1 MSSPTYQA
9 YVSNTTNGQ
18 RVLITLE
25 ELGLDYQ
32 LHLYNLRQGDQ
43 KQPDYLKLNPLGRIP
58 TLVAE
63 DQLSPMILTQTVAIM
78 IYLAERHSGLLPTDQ
93 PARAQVLDA
102 LMFAV
107 TDLTAPMAQG
117 FHLGFRAQPPHPEA
131 QVALKDRALYF
142 YRYLDQ
148 QLAQHPYAAGSDYSL
163 ADIMALPTL
172 LNMEHPDLASLTH
185 LARWKEQ
192 ILQRDP
198 VQKALAKLSS

>member
-1 MSSPTYQA
+1 MSTPAYRA
-9 YVSNTTNGQ
+9 YVSNTTNGK

-25 ELGLDYQ
+25 EMGLDYQ

-43 KQPDYLKLNPLGRIP
+43 RQPDYLKLNPLGRIP

-63 DQLSPMILTQTVAIM
+63 TEAEPLILTQTVAIM
-78 IYLAERHSGLLPTDQ
+78 IYLAERHPGLLPTAQ
-93 PARAQVLDA
+93 PARAQVWDA

-117 FHLGFRAQPPHPEA
+117 FHLMARAQPPHPEA
-131 QVALKDRALYF
+131 QAALKERALYF
-142 YRYLDQ
+142 YRHLDQ
-148 QLAQHPYAAGSDYSL
+148 QLAHHPYAAGQNYSL

-172 LNMEHPDLASLTH
+172 LSMEHPDLDNLTH
-185 LARWKEQ
+185 LTRWKDQ

-198 VQKALAKLSS
+198 VQTALAKLST